1 MTFICFVEK
10 EGAKLKNHF
19 EIYYSFSKVNG
30 KANFIKATSKCFV
43 LFCRAR
49 TGKFK
54 SDFKQNS
61 MICFVG
67 QRGEIKLK
75 Y

>member
-1 MTFICFVEK
+1 MALNDIHLFC
-10 EGAKLKNHF
+10 GAGRSEVKKITPKFYN
-19 EIYYSFSKVNG
+19 SFSKANG

-54 SDFKQNS
+54 SDFK
-61 MICFVG
+61 I
-67 QRGEIKLK
+67 L
-75 Y
+75 